1 MKTEAKELDELE
13 SAAVADGAEPEGAAV
28 ADGGAVH
35 RKKGV
40 EWGRIIFIV
49 VMLTVPLANW
59 LVFWLGVNFNTIL
72 MAFKDNF
79 GNWSLENFPRV
90 WESLTNPSDPQIS
103 IQVGLGNTLIYFA
116 SGLFISLPL
125 SLILSYFIYK
135 KIFLYRSF
143 RVIFYLPAII
153 SGVAMSIVFMEFIK
167 PYGPLGNILSVFGI
181 EMPPEGLLARSGSAT
196 WTIVFYSIWTGL
208 SGNMILLN
216 GAMTRIPA
224 EVLEAARLDGVSP
237 FRELISFI
245 LPLIWPS
252 LSSMLVFQFVGILG
266 SSGPILLFAPR
277 GEANTM
283 TLSYW
288 IFYQVYGGGGVGG
301 AAGRNLSMVSAAGLC
316 FTAVSLPITF
326 FVRWLAEKVNTEEY

>member
-1 MKTEAKELDELE
+1 MNTESKESGEVYAPVTETENTAKVTVVSGKGSL
-13 SAAVADGAEPEGAAV
+13 
-28 ADGGAVH
+28 H
-35 RKKGV
+35 RKNKD
-40 EWGRIIFIV
+40 WGRVIFIV
-49 VMLTVPLANW
+49 AMLAIPLANW
-59 LVFWLGVNFNTIL
+59 LVFWLGVNLNTLL
-72 MAFKDNF
+72 MAFQDNL

-90 WESLTNPSDPQIS
+90 WESLVNPPDPQVS
-103 IQVGLGNTLIYFA
+103 IQIGIGNTLIYFA
-116 SGLFISLPL
+116 AGLLISLPL

-153 SGVAMSIVFMEFIK
+153 SGVAMSTVFMEFIK
-167 PYGPLGNILSVFGI
+167 PYGPLGNILAVFNI
-181 EMPPEGLLARSGSAT
+181 ELPPEGLLARSGVAT
-196 WTIVFYSIWTGL
+196 LTIVFYSIWTGL

-224 EVLEAARLDGVSP
+224 EVLEAARLDGVGP
-237 FRELISFI
+237 FKELVSFI

-266 SSGPILLFAPR
+266 ASGPILLFAPR

-288 IFYQVYGGGGVGG
+288 IFYQVYGGGGYGG
-301 AAGRNLSMVSAAGLC
+301 AAGRNLAMVSTAGIC

-326 FVRWLAEKVNTEEY
+326 FVRWLAEKVSTVEY